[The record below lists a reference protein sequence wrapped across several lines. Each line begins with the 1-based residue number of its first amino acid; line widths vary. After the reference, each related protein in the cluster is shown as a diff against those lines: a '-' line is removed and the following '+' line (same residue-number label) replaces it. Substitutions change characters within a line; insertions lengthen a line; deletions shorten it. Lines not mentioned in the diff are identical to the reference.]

1 VPHRPYRARS
11 PRHRRALP
19 ALVVPVLAL
28 GLAACSGGAAVPT
41 TTPTATAT
49 ASATPQ
55 ATFTPLTLDNCGTS
69 VVVDRAPERVI
80 TIKSSPTETMLALGL
95 GDRIIGTAYRDG
107 PVPDEWAADAAA
119 IPVISEKVPGQ
130 EAVLALNP
138 DFVYAGWE
146 SNLTADGAGDRAGL
160 AGLGIGTYVSPS
172 ACKEPG
178 YQPDPLTFDDVFGE
192 IDEVGAVFGVQAR
205 ADELVA
211 GLRSDLAD
219 VEPVS
224 DVSAFWWSSGTDTPY
239 AGAGIGAPQ
248 MVMAAAGLTNVLA
261 DVHDT
266 WAPAG
271 WEQVIAADPDVL
283 VLVDASWNSFEKKVA
298 YLESNPALAQLTAVR
313 EHRFVSVPFAATE
326 AGVRNVEATATLVD
340 QVRALGLGG

>member
-1 VPHRPYRARS
+1 VPHRPYRARN

-19 ALVVPVLAL
+19 ALVLPALAL
-28 GLAACSGGAAVPT
+28 SLAACAGGGGGLA
-41 TTPTATAT
+41 TTPTAAAT
-49 ASATPQ
+49 ASPQ
-55 ATFTPLTLDNCGTS
+55 ATFAPLTLDNCGSS
-69 VVVDRAPERVI
+69 VVVSTPPQRVI

-107 PVPDEWAADAAA
+107 PVPAAWAADAAA

-160 AGLGIGTYVSPS
+160 AALGIGTYVSPS
-172 ACKEPG
+172 ACKESG

-192 IDEVGAVFGVQAR
+192 IDEVGRVFGVKAR
-205 ADELVA
+205 ADELVT
-211 GLRSDLAD
+211 GLRSQLSD
-219 VEPVS
+219 VKRVS
-224 DVSAFWWSSGTDTPY
+224 GVSAFWWSSGTDTPY
-239 AGAGIGAPQ
+239 AGGGIGAPQ
-248 MVMAAAGLTNVLA
+248 MIMDAAGLTNVLA
-261 DVHDT
+261 GVHDT

-313 EHRFVSVPFAATE
+313 EHRYISVPFAATE

>member
-1 VPHRPYRARS
+1 VPHRPYRARN

-19 ALVVPVLAL
+19 ALVLPALAL
-28 GLAACSGGAAVPT
+28 SLAACAGGGGGLA
-41 TTPTATAT
+41 TTPTAAAT
-49 ASATPQ
+49 ASPQ
-55 ATFTPLTLDNCGTS
+55 ATFAPLTLDNCGSS
-69 VVVDRAPERVI
+69 VVVSTPPQRVI

-107 PVPDEWAADAAA
+107 PVPAAWAADAAA

-160 AGLGIGTYVSPS
+160 AALGIGTYVSPS
-172 ACKEPG
+172 ACKESG

-192 IDEVGAVFGVQAR
+192 IDEVGRVFGVKAR
-205 ADELVA
+205 ADELVT
-211 GLRSDLAD
+211 GLRSQLSD
-219 VEPVS
+219 VKRVS
-224 DVSAFWWSSGTDTPY
+224 GVSAFWWSSGTDTPY
-239 AGAGIGAPQ
+239 AGGGIGAPQ
-248 MVMAAAGLTNVLA
+248 MIMDAAGLTNVLA
-261 DVHDT
+261 GVHDT

>member
-1 VPHRPYRARS
+1 MPHRPYRARN

-19 ALVVPVLAL
+19 ALVLPALAL
-28 GLAACSGGAAVPT
+28 SLAACAGGGGGLA
-41 TTPTATAT
+41 TTPTAAAT
-49 ASATPQ
+49 ASPQ
-55 ATFTPLTLDNCGTS
+55 ATFAPLTLDNCGSS
-69 VVVDRAPERVI
+69 VVVSTPPQRVI

-107 PVPDEWAADAAA
+107 PVPAAWAADAAA

-160 AGLGIGTYVSPS
+160 AALGIGTYVSPS
-172 ACKEPG
+172 ACKESG

-192 IDEVGAVFGVQAR
+192 IDEVGRVFGVKAR
-205 ADELVA
+205 ADELVT
-211 GLRSDLAD
+211 GLRSQLSD
-219 VEPVS
+219 VKRVS
-224 DVSAFWWSSGTDTPY
+224 GVSAFWWSSGTDTPY
-239 AGAGIGAPQ
+239 AGGGIGAPQ
-248 MVMAAAGLTNVLA
+248 MIMDAAGLTNVLA
-261 DVHDT
+261 GVHDT

>member
-1 VPHRPYRARS
+1 MPHRPHRARS
-11 PRHRRALP
+11 RRHRLVLP
-19 ALVVPVLAL
+19 ALVVPVLAVS
-28 GLAACSGGAAVPT
+28 LAACASTGGAPT
-41 TTPTATAT
+41 TSPTAAG
-49 ASATPQ
+49 SATPQ
-55 ATFTPLTLDNCGTS
+55 ATFTPVTLDNCGTP
-69 VVVDRAPERVI
+69 VVLDTPPERVI

-95 GDRIIGTAYRDG
+95 GDRIIGTAYPDG
-107 PVPDEWAADAAA
+107 PVPAAWAADAAA
-119 IPVISEKVPGQ
+119 IPVISPKVPGQ

-146 SNLTADGAGDRAGL
+146 SNLTADGAGDRATL
-160 AGLGIGTYVSPS
+160 AARGIGTYVSPS
-172 ACKEPG
+172 ACKKSG

-192 IDEVGAVFGVQAR
+192 ITEVGRVFGVTAR
-205 ADELVA
+205 ADELVT
-211 GLRSDLAD
+211 GLRTQLAA
-219 VEPVS
+219 VRPVS
-224 DVSAFWWSSGTDTPY
+224 HVSAFWWSSGTDTPY

-248 MVMAAAGLTNVLA
+248 MIMGAAGLTNVLA
-261 DVHDT
+261 GVHDT

-283 VLVDASWNSFEKKVA
+283 VLVDASWNSFDKKVA